1 MKHGIRWFYVGLII
15 LGLSIPVVGN
25 TASIFIVSGEVT
37 DANGSPLNDLEVTVS
52 NETKTLTLI
61 QVTGDSGPGTYA
73 ATFIDVYGGSVA
85 DAGDEVKVSVNQGGE
100 IVAEETR
107 TLVQDDFDDSG
118 QIGGVDIPIRI
129 VMQLSLA
136 EILPDN
142 ALASGGSIVR
152 ILGENF
158 QEGVTVTFGSVE
170 ASNVVVE
177 SDTELSVTVPAGTR
191 GAVDVTVMNPDGPPA
206 SIQFT
211 YIDVPRLT
219 SINPDSGL
227 ASGGSTVQI
236 LGENFQEGVTV
247 TFGSVE
253 ASNVVVESD
262 TELSVTVPAGTRGDI
277 DVTVTNPDGLS
288 DSIRFTYIDVPR
300 LTSINPDNALAS
312 GGSTVQILGE
322 NFQEGVTVTFGG
334 LEASNVNVVSATE
347 LSVTVPAGTRGA
359 VDVIVT
365 NPDSQSASIQ
375 FTYIDYP
382 AWDVD
387 KNGSV
392 NIFDLVTV
400 ASQFGQSGQGLSGD
414 IDRNGTV
421 NIFDLVLV
429 ASHFGEATVATAPPL
444 ISLKSKDFGAPQ
456 HLNMRLTDRDAGMRT
471 RVALAELEN
480 LSETDPSV
488 LLPAKLLRQWLVT
501 SGEIPSKSM
510 LLPNYPNPF
519 NPETWIPYQL
529 ANSSNVTV
537 FIYDVLGQ
545 PVRRLDIGFR
555 HAGRYVDGAQA
566 AHWDGRND
574 AGELVTSGVY
584 FYSIESGEFNATRKM
599 VIGK

>member
-1 MKHGIRWFYVGLII
+1 MKHGIRWFYVGLVI
-15 LGLSIPVVGN
+15 LGLSIPMVGN
-25 TASIFIVSGEVT
+25 TASFFIVSGHVT
-37 DANGSPLNDLEVTVS
+37 DEENSPLNGLEVTVS
-52 NETKTLTLI
+52 NETKNLMLM
-61 QVTGDSGPGTYA
+61 QFTGDSGPGTYA
-73 ATFIDVYGGSVA
+73 ATFIDFFGKSVA
-85 DAGDEVKVSVNQGGE
+85 DINDEIKVSVKQMG
-100 IVAEETR
+100 IVTAEETKR
-107 TLVQDDFDDSG
+107 IAQADLDKGFVNVDLKIIPRLKLDS
-118 QIGGVDIPIRI
+118 I
-129 VMQLSLA
+129 S
-136 EILPDN
+136 PDN
-142 ALASGGSIVR
+142 ALASGGSIVK

-158 QEGVTVTFGSVE
+158 QEGVTVTFGRVE
-170 ASNVVVE
+170 ASNVVVVSE
-177 SDTELSVTVPAGTR
+177 TELSVTVPAGSR
-191 GAVDVTVMNPDGPPA
+191 GAVNVM
-206 SIQFT
+206 
-211 YIDVPRLT
+211 
-219 SINPDSGL
+219 
-227 ASGGSTVQI
+227 
-236 LGENFQEGVTV
+236 
-247 TFGSVE
+247 
-253 ASNVVVESD
+253 
-262 TELSVTVPAGTRGDI
+262 
-277 DVTVTNPDGLS
+277 VTNPDS
-288 DSIRFTYIDVPR
+288 PSASIRFTYIDVPR
-300 LTSINPDNALAS
+300 LNSIIPDNALAS

-334 LEASNVNVVSATE
+334 IEASNVVVVSETELSVTVPAGTRGVVDVIVTNPDSLSASIQFTYIDVPRLNSIIPDNALASGGSTVQILGENFQEGAAVTFGGIEASNVVVVSETE

-359 VDVIVT
+359 VEVIVT
-365 NPDSQSASIQ
+365 NPDSHSASIQ

-444 ISLKSKDFGAPQ
+444 ISLNSKDFGAPQ
-456 HLNMRLTDRDAGMRT
+456 HLSMRLTERDAGMRT
-471 RVALAELEN
+471 RVALTELEN

-501 SGEIPSKSM
+501 SGEIPSESM

-529 ANSSNVTV
+529 ANSSNVSIL
-537 FIYDVLGQ
+537 IYSVLGQ
-545 PVRRLDIGFR
+545 PVRHLEIGFR
-555 HAGRYVDGAQA
+555 HAGRYVEHSQA

-584 FYSIESGEFNATRKM
+584 FYSIKANEFSAMRKM